1 VQALRL
7 ADLTAALPGL
17 LQISWESETYSTD
30 EGFKTATS
38 LSEIHLEVDT
48 PPGKVWISLGA
59 GDIDDQSDRFLNS
72 LLEAADIE
80 EIESDF
86 EGSLAAAADVLG
98 LPSTFDAWTSIAGLA
113 LGYVEETG
121 ATGGVVEIAR
131 AQEAAATEGR
141 PALCEGLAGALAM
154 TSAKAAG
161 HTVESYLIT
170 STGHVT
176 AAERDLFDA
185 GKTPA
190 PWMVVSLSGDYGWLI
205 HLSDALPES
214 IPGLSDGLAAVIQH
228 ARAHGLHYIRFDAD
242 GPFIE
247 GAPTYEW

>member
-1 VQALRL
+1 MKRKNPLFRHLSHKLPPASGANELPQSITSTRDAVAGGAALR
-7 ADLTAALPGL
+7 
-17 LQISWESETYSTD
+17 
-30 EGFKTATS
+30 
-38 LSEIHLEVDT
+38 
-48 PPGKVWISLGA
+48 
-59 GDIDDQSDRFLNS
+59 
-72 LLEAADIE
+72 
-80 EIESDF
+80 
-86 EGSLAAAADVLG
+86 
-98 LPSTFDAWTSIAGLA
+98 
-113 LGYVEETG
+113 
-121 ATGGVVEIAR
+121 
-131 AQEAAATEGR
+131 
-141 PALCEGLAGALAM
+141 EGLAGVLAV

-242 GPFIE
+242 GPDIE